1 MNKPWRADG
10 FSRTRPSSDTGRPP
24 STNRCLLPSSAG
36 RDSRLRTHRV
46 GHPSR
51 LRVAT
56 GPRGFSCLQLRSW
69 GSTPGSAPS
78 SEPSELKAPFYSKE
92 VEPPLK
98 VCWRFSPRCRQRRRS
113 AASPSSSDGGMER
126 KQDLLRDWAGT
137 ETKFCVSCSVLRSLI
152 RKTPTTC
159 RALCRTPG
167 T

>member
-69 GSTPGSAPS
+69 GSTPGSMPS

-92 VEPPLK
+92 VEPPPQSMLEVLPSLPAAK
-98 VCWRFSPRCRQRRRS
+98 VCSLPIVQRWR
-113 AASPSSSDGGMER
+113 DGEEARPAEG
-126 KQDLLRDWAGT
+126 LG
-137 ETKFCVSCSVLRSLI
+137 
-152 RKTPTTC
+152 
-159 RALCRTPG
+159 G
-167 T
+167 Y